1 MMWSNAGHFIDNNNL
16 TVTRPWVAPPDQVQL
31 MRPDTPDTLTIT
43 RRKRE
48 FGCLEV
54 QIHPLRAP
62 VPLQVPPSPPRLIEP
77 LQKLWKEHI
86 QAIVASSEKEMW
98 RVFCSVRKQPRV
110 VQSAVL
116 RAVRSVLPPSRL
128 AAWPMDR
135 RQVDNLISR
144 VGGFNTRVTRNVKI
158 DMRDY
163 NVGEIQFRFVD
174 PLYAWTRAAYK
185 TSLVSPMHFEYI
197 PRYTSARQRLYGT
210 SVATGEI
217 MRMACA
223 RVRDRLVV
231 HCTLFADT

>member
-1 MMWSNAGHFIDNNNL
+1 MMWSNAGRFAFDHNNL
-16 TVTRPWVAPPDQVQL
+16 TITRPWVPPPDQVQQ
-31 MRPDTPDTLTIT
+31 MGTIKPPDTLTIT
-43 RRKRE
+43 RRERE

-54 QIHPLRAP
+54 QVYPPRA
-62 VPLQVPPSPPRLIEP
+62 QVPPQVPSSPPRLLGPI
-77 LQKLWKEHI
+77 QKLWKEHVA
-86 QAIVASSEKEMW
+86 AIVTTSEKEMW

-116 RAVRSVLPPSRL
+116 RAVRPVLGTSRL
-128 AAWPMDR
+128 AAWPADR
-135 RQVDNLISR
+135 RQVDKLVSR
-144 VGGFNTRVTRNVKI
+144 VGGFKTRVTRNVTI
-158 DMRDY
+158 DMCDY
-163 NVGEIQFRFVD
+163 NTGKIQFRFVD

-231 HCTLFADT
+231 YCTYYY